1 MNSDLKNKYNL
12 GGFTVS
18 KLVSSKAMQQGRSH
32 IQPASKIGLA
42 GLAVVFFDRLARLV
56 TTHACAPLR
65 KLRVSK
71 ATRPSAVDAY
81 SLVLVGVDAL
91 QHLTGHLL
99 RMTLHVA
106 RPQLLEARNFITV
119 KQANTNQIPN
129 TLTHARH
136 RLVLCRF
143 SK

>member
-1 MNSDLKNKYNL
+1 M
-12 GGFTVS
+12 
-18 KLVSSKAMQQGRSH
+18 LVQA
-32 IQPASKIGLA
+32 IQA
-42 GLAVVFFDRLARLV
+42 
-56 TTHACAPLR
+56 
-65 KLRVSK
+65 

-81 SLVLVGVDAL
+81 SLVLLVGVDAL
-91 QHLTGHLL
+91 QHLTGHSL

-106 RPQLLEARNFITV
+106 RPQLEARNFITV

-129 TLTHARH
+129 TPTHARH

>member
-1 MNSDLKNKYNL
+1 M
-12 GGFTVS
+12 
-18 KLVSSKAMQQGRSH
+18 LVR
-32 IQPASKIGLA
+32 
-42 GLAVVFFDRLARLV
+42 
-56 TTHACAPLR
+56 APLR

-91 QHLTGHLL
+91 QHLTGHSL